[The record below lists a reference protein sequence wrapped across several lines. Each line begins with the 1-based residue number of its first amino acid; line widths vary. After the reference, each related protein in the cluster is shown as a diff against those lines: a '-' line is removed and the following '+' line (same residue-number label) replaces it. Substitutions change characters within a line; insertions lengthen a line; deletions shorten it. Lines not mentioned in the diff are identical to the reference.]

1 MSCALA
7 LLPLLDAV
15 QEAMLLTDATLR
27 VVAAN
32 QSAERW
38 FGRCLHGQWLRELI
52 ADEHQAA
59 LHDWVQSMRTGGP
72 PRSAELSWRCCP
84 GFRTAR
90 GRLAKAELQ
99 GQTFYAFS
107 FLKPR
112 DPSGACVEPDDR
124 FRDLIDSTFEGIV
137 IHDNGV
143 ILEAN
148 AAAAEMTGF
157 SRAEL
162 IGTRLSLLTRTE
174 REPGSE
180 QAAPPPID
188 RTNED
193 TPSPIEFVSVA
204 RDGTQTEVELLN
216 KPIRYGG
223 RQVRLTAFRDI
234 TAHKANERALK
245 RRLEFDEIVAS
256 ISADFINLRPSEID
270 RGVTEALAKIG
281 RFAGADRGYLFMF
294 TEQGIA
300 RTHEW
305 VQAGA
310 PPLKPLL
317 PQTHELQGS
326 WSMQQL
332 RDRQPVL
339 VCDPSSVP
347 AEARLLKAELEHQG
361 VVSCVTVPM
370 VFEKRM
376 IGALGFDTTC
386 EQRSWSDET
395 IQLLQTVASVFA
407 SAIERKKVQVHLE
420 QTVLAR
426 TRELRHKQ
434 LQLARSE
441 KLASLG
447 QLVAGVAHEINT
459 PLGAIK
465 SNNDVL
471 VKASQRLCESL
482 RRPSEKT
489 AHCTGK
495 LLDAIKT
502 VGQVNSQAIERI
514 VAIVGGLRK
523 FARLDEAELDT
534 VDLHEGID
542 TTLTVVNHL
551 LRGRV
556 SVEKRYGTLPP
567 VECYPNQLNQVFMN
581 LLVNAS
587 QAIDGP
593 GIITITTDYR
603 PPHVHLQFSDNGRGI
618 EPEVLGRIFDPGFTT
633 KGVGVGTGLGLSI
646 VHQIIEEHR
655 GTIDVCSRLGE
666 GTTFSIQLPV
676 YLARSPCETTEGV
689 SRPTAVSDHR
699 VIREQPNEP
708 RQP

>member
-1 MSCALA
+1 MSCVLA
-7 LLPLLDAV
+7 LQPLLDAV

-38 FGRCLHGQWLRELI
+38 FGHCLHGRWLRELI
-52 ADEHQAA
+52 AAEHQPA
-59 LHDWVQSMRTGGP
+59 LHDWVHSVRTGGP

-84 GFRTAR
+84 GLRTAR
-90 GRLAKAELQ
+90 ARLAKAELL
-99 GQTFYAFS
+99 GQTFYTFS
-107 FLKPR
+107 FLKPA
-112 DPSGACVEPDDR
+112 DPAGDCSEPDER

-148 AAAAEMTGF
+148 AAAAEMTGY

-174 REPGSE
+174 GDAGSA
-180 QAAPPPID
+180 QQPPID

-193 TPSPIEFVSVA
+193 TPTPLEFVSVA
-204 RDGTQTEVELLN
+204 RDGTQTDVEVLN

-223 RQVRLTAFRDI
+223 RMVRLTAFRDI

-245 RRLEFDEIVAS
+245 RRLEFDEIVAT
-256 ISADFINLRPSEID
+256 ISAEFINLSPSEID
-270 RGVTEALAKIG
+270 RGITDALGKIA
-281 RFAGADRGYLFMF
+281 RFAGADRGYLFLF
-294 TEQGIA
+294 TERGLD
-300 RTHEW
+300 RTHDW
-305 VQAGA
+305 VQPGA

-317 PQTHELQGS
+317 PQTHQLQGS

-332 RDRQPVL
+332 QARQPVL

-347 AEARLLKAELEHQG
+347 SEAMMLKAELEHQG
-361 VVSCVTVPM
+361 VVSCVTIPM

-386 EQRSWSDET
+386 EQRSWSEET
-395 IQLLQTVASVFA
+395 IELLQTAASVFA
-407 SAIERKKVQVHLE
+407 SAIERKKVQWHLE

-426 TRELRHKQ
+426 TRELRRKQ

-471 VKASQRLCESL
+471 VRASERLCEAL
-482 RRPSEKT
+482 RQPD
-489 AHCTGK
+489 AQPAQCVGK
-495 LLDAIKT
+495 LLDAINT
-502 VGQVNSQAIERI
+502 VGEINAQAIERI
-514 VAIVGGLRK
+514 VSIVGGLRK

-556 SVEKRYGTLPP
+556 NVEKRYGKLPL

-593 GIITITTDYR
+593 GTITITTDYR
-603 PPHVHLQFSDNGRGI
+603 PPHVHLRFSDDGRGMAS
-618 EPEVLGRIFDPGFTT
+618 EVVARIFDPGFTT

-655 GTIDVCSRLGE
+655 GHIDVVSRIGE
-666 GTTFSIQLPV
+666 GTTFAIQLPTR
-676 YLARSPCETTEGV
+676 LARPCCDDAQCSAPPRAIQDYGASSELPGE
-689 SRPTAVSDHR
+689 PTQA
-699 VIREQPNEP
+699 
-708 RQP
+708 